1 MMPIFSDSDHINI
14 FGRDLYFDDI
24 LIILLLYFL
33 YTQGVKD
40 IYLFIVLILLLLS

>member
-1 MMPIFSDSDHINI
+1 MMLFPTNFDHMNV
-14 FGRDLYFDDI
+14 FGMDLYFDDI